1 MDFKDIKE
9 IIDMVNS
16 SEISYFNY
24 ETNDGHLVLDKSL
37 VRNETN
43 EKSLEYHNEENS
55 IKYNDVKEVN
65 TINTS
70 NDNPNSEVTVD
81 NEDLYIIT
89 SPMVGTFY
97 SSSSPDSEAYVN
109 VGDNINK
116 GSILCIV
123 EAMKLM
129 NEIESEVSGVIK
141 EILVKDGE
149 MVEYGQPMFKIKE
162 M

>member
-1 MDFKDIKE
+1 MDFKGIKE
-9 IIDMVNS
+9 IIDIVNS
-16 SEISYFNY
+16 SEITYFNY
-24 ETNDGHLVLDKSL
+24 ESIEGRLILDKSMN
-37 VRNETN
+37 RNEANSGNYINT
-43 EKSLEYHNEENS
+43 EKRENKDE
-55 IKYNDVKEVN
+55 ITVETVVEKKEVVKEQSNN
-65 TINTS
+65 TEINS
-70 NDNPNSEVTVD
+70 DFTVV
-81 NEDLYIIT
+81 T